1 MRFTVDLKN
10 LDEKNELDLRSTL
23 VLYCIALHSKSEKNF
38 FSVDNIAQRDENEE
52 KNTRR
57 NESQNKTDKHK
68 NYKQC
73 KQLKIHN
80 NQPASGFFAIIIPCS
95 ITI

>member
-23 VLYCIALHSKSEKNF
+23 VLYCIAQQKRKEF

-95 ITI
+95 TTI